1 MAQSPQS
8 VQKTGTAQASK
19 KASDMHV
26 SQVSKPQKQTG
37 SDHVTQNGEPN
48 CYEPEAADLN
58 AEEGKGEDKV
68 SMKL

>member
-1 MAQSPQS
+1 M
-8 VQKTGTAQASK
+8 QKTGTAQASK

-26 SQVSKPQKQTG
+26 SQVSKPHKQTG
-37 SDHVTQNGEPN
+37 SDHVTQNGEP
-48 CYEPEAADLN
+48 EAADPN